1 MNQNKTLD
9 EFLAESFQD
18 KELTTEYLNVALE
31 EYLND
36 NDTEAFLYAL
46 EKLIKASSSMSDFAK
61 EAKLERSHLYKILR
75 KKVKPQFNTINSLLK
90 AAGYKLKVVEA

>member
-36 NDTEAFLYAL
+36 NDTEEFLYAL
-46 EKLIKASSSMSDFAK
+46 EKLIKAHSSMSDFAK

-75 KKVKPQFNTINSLLK
+75 KKVKPQFNTINKLLK

>member
-9 EFLAESFQD
+9 DFLAESFQD

-36 NDTEAFLYAL
+36 NDTDAFLHAL
-46 EKLIKASSSMSDFAK
+46 EKLIKAKSSMSDFAK
-61 EAKLERSHLYKILR
+61 EANLERSHLYKILR
-75 KKVKPQFNTINSLLK
+75 KKVKPQFSTIGNLLK
-90 AAGYKLKVVEA
+90 AAGYKLKIIET